1 MLMAEIFWHS
11 LPIEEVIRVLK
22 TDPEKGLTKDEVETR
37 VQEFGKNLLPQ
48 KPLPSSFALF
58 LGQFKDVLIV
68 ILLIAGLLTFVYQ
81 KYADTLAIFLIVFL
95 SALIGFYQERRAWDI
110 LEGLRRVARMKATV
124 IRDGNKRILDSEE
137 VVPGDIVIL
146 EAGDKVP
153 ADARIIKSREMKIN
167 EMELTGEF
175 LPSEKRAGTIPEK
188 TPLVDRENML
198 YMGTIVEQGEGL
210 AVVTATGFNTELGRI
225 AGMIEEKES
234 PTPLQNKIKRLG
246 FEVAGIIG
254 IFVFIIFL
262 IGLSQGRD
270 FFLLLETAV
279 ATAVGA
285 VPEGLPA
292 AVTITLALGAE
303 RILRKK
309 GLVKNLT
316 SVETLGSTAI
326 ICSDKTL
333 TLTEGKMR
341 VEGIEAKNGDKF
353 LALKSAVL
361 TSKAFIENPEEPK
374 EKWILRGS
382 PTEKAVLKKAI
393 EMGLDYRA
401 FEPKLIQKIPFN
413 SKDKIAF
420 AFYKEDGLK
429 TIYAC
434 GAPEKVLRICQLK
447 EKERNILEKRV
458 GELTGKGL
466 RVLASA
472 GKKGI
477 RKTSIQGLKDL
488 TFFGFLTL
496 TDPLRPEAKEA
507 IKVCCQAKMAPII
520 VTGDHKLTAKVV
532 SEKLGIKVKDEN
544 ILEGKDIDRLSDEQ
558 LDMVLEKIKIYARVE
573 PRHKL
578 RIVKAWQRRNKVVA
592 MTGDGIN
599 DAPALRRADIGVA
612 LGSGTEAAK
621 EAADLILANDS
632 FSVIKEAVRE
642 GRRVVDN
649 IRKAI
654 LFMGAECFSEI
665 ILVFGSFI
673 FHLPLPVLPVQILW
687 ENLLVGSPQG
697 MAFAFEPVEKGTMK
711 RMPEDPKLPLVTR
724 EMKYLIFF
732 GGILTD
738 FILFLIFLFLYKF
751 SDYPLP
757 HIRTI
762 IFAGLSWGSLFYLY
776 SCKNL
781 RKNIWEYNVFSNR
794 TLNIT
799 LFLGVLMILA
809 GIYLP
814 VFQALIKTVPLNYF
828 DWLILF
834 LFGFFNLA
842 IFESVKYAFKKKI
855 V

>member
-11 LPIEEVIRVLK
+11 LPTEEVIRVLR
-22 TDPEKGLTKDEVETR
+22 TDSERGLTKKEVEIRTR
-37 VQEFGKNLLPQ
+37 EFGKNILPQ
-48 KPLPSSFALF
+48 KPLPSNLALF
-58 LGQFKDVLIV
+58 LGQFKNILIL
-68 ILLIAGLLTFVYQ
+68 ILLISGLLTFVYQ

-110 LEGLRRVARMKATV
+110 LDGLRKVARVRATV
-124 IRDGNKRILDSEE
+124 IRDGSKRILDSEE

-153 ADARIIKSREMKIN
+153 ADARIIRSREMKIN

-175 LPSEKRAGTIPEK
+175 LPSTKQAGILPEK

-198 YMGTIVEQGEGL
+198 YMGTIVEQGDGL

-234 PTPLQNKIKRLG
+234 LTPLQNKIKRLG
-246 FEVAGIIG
+246 LEVAGIIAV
-254 IFVFIIFL
+254 FVFIIFL
-262 IGLSQGRD
+262 LGLAQGRD

-292 AVTITLALGAE
+292 AVTIALALGAE

-341 VEGIEAKNGDKF
+341 VEGIEAKDENRL
-353 LALKSAVL
+353 LALKAAVL
-361 TSKAFIENPEEPK
+361 TSRTFIENPEEPK

-393 EMGLDYRA
+393 EMGIDYRT
-401 FEPKLIQKIPFN
+401 FEPKLIEKIPFN
-413 SKDKIAF
+413 PKDKIAF
-420 AFYKEDGLK
+420 AFYKENGAI
-429 TIYAC
+429 TVYAC
-434 GAPEKVLRICQLK
+434 GAPERIFQICRLK
-447 EKERNILEKRV
+447 ERERSVLEKKVR
-458 GELTGKGL
+458 GLTGKGF

-477 RKTSIQGLKDL
+477 KDASILAVKDL

-496 TDPLRPEAKEA
+496 ADPLRPEAKEA
-507 IKVCCQAKMAPII
+507 IKICRQAKMLPII
-520 VTGDHKLTAKVV
+520 VTGDHKLTARAV
-532 SEKLGIKVKDEN
+532 SEELGIKVKDES
-544 ILEGKDIDRLSDEQ
+544 ILEGKDIDELSDEQ

-621 EAADLILANDS
+621 EAADLILVNNS

-642 GRRVVDN
+642 GRRVMDN

-665 ILVFGSFI
+665 TLIFSSFA

-697 MAFAFEPVEKGTMK
+697 MAFAFEPVEKGAMK

-751 SDYPLP
+751 SDYSLA

-781 RKNIWEYNVFSNR
+781 RKNVWEYNIFSNR
-794 TLNIT
+794 ALNIT

-809 GIYLP
+809 GVYLP
-814 VFQALIKTVPLNYF
+814 PFQSLVKTVPLNCF

-834 LFGFFNLA
+834 SFGFFNLA
-842 IFESVKYAFKKKI
+842 IFESVKYAFKKKM